1 MRILEKSQDFSRIS
15 ISYLLCLFNP
25 SSALTLT
32 LHQIS
37 NIFMQL
43 HTPQEYTGLILK
55 RQGEKEYLYAVRDTE
70 SKNVVPLEE
79 MSTGQQTSVVLSV
92 LMEMHLSMH
101 SVPKFLL
108 IDEPVS
114 NVDDLNILSML
125 DFFRELVISQHRQL
139 FVTTAN
145 QNVAKLFRRKFSF
158 LEEDYSE
165 FNIQRTDEMR
175 FDIIVRKYN
184 QKGILTVQR
193 G

>member
-1 MRILEKSQDFSRIS
+1 
-15 ISYLLCLFNP
+15 
-25 SSALTLT
+25 
-32 LHQIS
+32 
-37 NIFMQL
+37 
-43 HTPQEYTGLILK
+43 
-55 RQGEKEYLYAVRDTE
+55 
-70 SKNVVPLEE
+70 
-79 MSTGQQTSVVLSV
+79 
-92 LMEMHLSMH
+92 MH